1 MRYISS
7 HRQAASG
14 AALALAVILI
24 FTLVSSPAVVGVSA
38 SRRSLPVYSVERDGK
53 YAALTFDAA
62 WGNEDTEQLIDIL
75 THYGV
80 RATFFVVGGW
90 VDKYPESVRALA
102 DAGMEVMN
110 HSNTHAHFAS
120 LSAAEVVEDVN
131 ACSDKVESVTGV
143 RPTLFRC
150 PYGEYDDEAIDAI
163 RGIINDKRD
172 YADLRLLQEMCRG
185 ERYGVDKFGSIARV
199 EKITNQTLF
208 RYYQEL
214 LSTAHLELFYCGSAE
229 RERVEEA
236 ISRAFAPLQR
246 GRVVPPVIA
255 EKKNAPETP
264 REITERMDVTQ
275 GRLSMG
281 WRASTNDAPAMM
293 LANLIFGGYSNSKL
307 FLNVR
312 EKLSLCY
319 YASSAY
325 HRSKG
330 IVTVSSGIECRDVE
344 TAKREILAQLAS
356 VQRGEFE
363 EWEVEGARACLIAS
377 LESRGDS
384 AGRMEENALGQAATG
399 IRETADE
406 LIAALRAVTNERIAE
421 AAQSMTLDTVY
432 FLTGEDSKDE

>member
-80 RATFFVVGGW
+80 RATFFVVGDW

-150 PYGEYDDEAIDAI
+150 PYGEYDDHVISSVTSMGMTAIQWDVDSLDWKGISAQEIQGRVLDKVQPGSIVLFHNAADNTPEALP
-163 RGIINDKRD
+163 GIIESLI
-172 YADLRLLQEMCRG
+172 ADG
-185 ERYGVDKFGSIARV
+185 Y
-199 EKITNQTLF
+199 KIVPISQI
-208 RYYQEL
+208 L
-214 LSTAHLELFYCGSAE
+214 LSGKTM
-229 RERVEEA
+229 
-236 ISRAFAPLQR
+236 IDNT
-246 GRVVPPVIA
+246 GRQCPV
-255 EKKNAPETP
+255 K
-264 REITERMDVTQ
+264 
-275 GRLSMG
+275 
-281 WRASTNDAPAMM
+281 
-293 LANLIFGGYSNSKL
+293 
-307 FLNVR
+307 
-312 EKLSLCY
+312 
-319 YASSAY
+319 
-325 HRSKG
+325 
-330 IVTVSSGIECRDVE
+330 
-344 TAKREILAQLAS
+344 
-356 VQRGEFE
+356 
-363 EWEVEGARACLIAS
+363 
-377 LESRGDS
+377 
-384 AGRMEENALGQAATG
+384 
-399 IRETADE
+399 
-406 LIAALRAVTNERIAE
+406 
-421 AAQSMTLDTVY
+421 
-432 FLTGEDSKDE
+432 